1 MERNRDSY
9 TSPLSTRYASRE
21 MQYLFSDNN
30 KFRTWR
36 KLWIALAKA
45 EHKLGLNVTQE
56 QIDQLE
62 AHAWDINYDVAEAR
76 EKLVRHD
83 VMSHVYAYG
92 QQCPD
97 AEAIIH
103 LGATSCYVG
112 DNTDIL
118 ILRDACGLVL
128 RKCAQVLRNLSAFA
142 EQYKALPCLA
152 YTHLQPAQLTT
163 VGKRATL
170 WMNELV
176 MDVENLEFQVRQ
188 LRLRGAKGTTGTQAS
203 FMELFEGNEEKVKE
217 LEALV
222 AEQMGFEKCVAVSG
236 QTYSRKTDAYVLA
249 ALSGVAQSACKFA
262 NDLRILQSFEEMEE
276 PFEKNQIGSSA
287 MPYKRN
293 PMRSERICALARYVI
308 QDGVNPAM
316 TAATQWFERTL
327 DDSANKRIAVAEAFL
342 AVDAILE
349 IYINITAG
357 LVVYD
362 RVVRRRVMEKLPFMA
377 TENIMMAATLA
388 KGTTIIENVAREPEI
403 VDLANILNK
412 MGAKV
417 KGAGTETLKIAGV
430 KNLHGT
436 EHAIIQDRIEA
447 GTFMVAAA
455 LTKGNVLIKDAVA
468 EHNKPLISK
477 LEEMG
482 VQVLEEENGL
492 RIIGPEQLKPTTV
505 KTLPHPGF
513 PTDMQPQFSVLQ
525 LVAKGTSI
533 LTETVFENRFMHLE
547 EMRRMNADFKIEGNS
562 VIIYGPTDFSGA
574 EVAATDLRA
583 AAALVLAGLLSRGI
597 TQVTHLQYL
606 DRGYYHFHQK
616 LAALG
621 AEIKRIDDITN
632 EEYVI
637 SKKKIK

>member
-1 MERNRDSY
+1 MERDRNGY
-9 TSPLSTRYASRE
+9 VSPLSTRYASKA
-21 MQYLFSDNN
+21 MQYLFSENN

-36 KLWIALAKA
+36 RLWIALATA
-45 EHKLGLNVTQE
+45 ERELGLDISQE
-56 QIDQLE
+56 QIDELT
-62 AHAWDINYDVAEAR
+62 AHAEDINYDEAEAR

-92 QQCPD
+92 LQCPK
-97 AEAIIH
+97 AAGIIH

-118 ILRDACGLVL
+118 ILRDAMELVL

-142 EQYKALPCLA
+142 EKYKDLPCLA

-170 WMNELV
+170 WMNELL
-176 MDVENLEFQVRQ
+176 MDMENLEFQLSQ
-188 LRLRGAKGTTGTQAS
+188 LALRGAKGTTGTQAS
-203 FMELFEGNEEKVKE
+203 FMELFQGDEGKVKA
-217 LEALV
+217 LEKRI
-222 AEQMGFEKCVAVSG
+222 AEQMGFEKSVPVSG
-236 QTYSRKTDAYVLA
+236 QTYSRKIDAYVLG

-377 TENIMMAATLA
+377 TENIMMEAVKRGGNRQELHEALREHSHAT
-388 KGTTIIENVAREPEI
+388 ARKIKLEGGQNDLLDRI
-403 VDLANILNK
+403 VDDPLFPLTREEIEAQMAPEKYVGRAPGQVTEFLANEVAVIL
-412 MGAKV
+412 ARYPD
-417 KGAGTETLKIAGV
+417 ETLQAE
-430 KNLHGT
+430 L
-436 EHAIIQDRIEA
+436 
-447 GTFMVAAA
+447 
-455 LTKGNVLIKDAVA
+455 NV
-468 EHNKPLISK
+468 
-477 LEEMG
+477 
-482 VQVLEEENGL
+482 
-492 RIIGPEQLKPTTV
+492 
-505 KTLPHPGF
+505 
-513 PTDMQPQFSVLQ
+513 
-525 LVAKGTSI
+525 
-533 LTETVFENRFMHLE
+533 
-547 EMRRMNADFKIEGNS
+547 
-562 VIIYGPTDFSGA
+562 
-574 EVAATDLRA
+574 
-583 AAALVLAGLLSRGI
+583 
-597 TQVTHLQYL
+597 
-606 DRGYYHFHQK
+606 
-616 LAALG
+616 
-621 AEIKRIDDITN
+621 
-632 EEYVI
+632 
-637 SKKKIK
+637 